1 VSRPFHYDAACSVLL
16 TGRPLGAPFLVIDS
30 MQQNNKATRQTVIV
44 GDGAFARQHHA
55 LVGASQTLTHAE
67 FIRR

>member
-1 VSRPFHYDAACSVLL
+1 
-16 TGRPLGAPFLVIDS
+16 